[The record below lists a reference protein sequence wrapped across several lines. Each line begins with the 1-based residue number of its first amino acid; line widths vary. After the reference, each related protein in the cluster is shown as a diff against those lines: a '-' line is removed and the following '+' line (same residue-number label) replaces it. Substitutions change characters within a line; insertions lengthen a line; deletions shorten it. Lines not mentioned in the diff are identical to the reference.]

1 MLQSLRSSAKY
12 IFWFILITFV
22 GGFLLAETSGLLGR
36 GVTPNTTVASVN
48 GRDVPYDL
56 YARVLQNAEQQQ
68 SERIGRA
75 LTLDERNQVERQ
87 AFDQMVAEILLEQEY
102 KRRGIVVSDD
112 EIRQAARLNPPP
124 ELLRNAEL
132 QTEGQFD
139 PAKYQRFLA
148 SPAARQGGLLLQ
160 LESYYRSEIPKQKLF
175 EQLASSVYVTDARL
189 WSIYQDQHDSARV
202 SFVALRPES
211 VPDSAVKVT
220 DAELRSY
227 FQAHREEFE
236 RPGRA
241 AVSILS
247 IPRGVSAADSA
258 AVRARLLALRAEIA
272 GATDQAAKFAEVARR
287 ESHDSISA
295 ASGGSLGGGRR
306 GRFVPAF
313 ENAAY
318 ALKPGELSQPVVTQ
332 FGYHLIRVDSRT
344 GDSLNLRHILLRV
357 EQSDSTASRVDRRAD
372 SLTSIAGSSENPAA
386 FDSAAK
392 RLGIPVVRA
401 TAIEGD
407 PLTVNGRYVPSVSAW
422 AFGGARAGESSELF
436 DGEDGYYLARLDTLV
451 EGGKPAFDAVKED
464 VRRRVVQKKKI
475 ERLLPQA
482 RQLASAAATSSL
494 ESAAKSRGLTVEQ
507 SPPFTRVMPV
517 PGLGSLNEAVGAAFS
532 LPVGAVSAPISTDD
546 GVYVLRVDRRVNA
559 DRAAFEAQKQAQR
572 TQVMGGLRQQRVRDY
587 LENLRKTA
595 DIEDNRKQINA
606 AARSAA

>member
-1 MLQSLRSSAKY
+1 VLQSLRSSAKY

-227 FQAHREEFE
+227 FQAHTEEFE

-247 IPRGVSAADSA
+247 IPRVVSAADSA

-295 ASGGSLGGGRR
+295 ANGGSLGGGRR

-318 ALKPGELSQPVVTQ
+318 ALKPGELSQPVLTQ

>member
-1 MLQSLRSSAKY
+1 VLQSLRSSAKY

-227 FQAHREEFE
+227 FQAHTEEFE

-247 IPRGVSAADSA
+247 IPRVVSAADSA

-295 ASGGSLGGGRR
+295 ANGGSLGGGRR

-318 ALKPGELSQPVVTQ
+318 ALKPGELSQPVLTQ

-606 AARSAA
+606 AARSAV

>member
-1 MLQSLRSSAKY
+1 
-12 IFWFILITFV
+12 
-22 GGFLLAETSGLLGR
+22 
-36 GVTPNTTVASVN
+36 
-48 GRDVPYDL
+48 
-56 YARVLQNAEQQQ
+56 
-68 SERIGRA
+68 
-75 LTLDERNQVERQ
+75 
-87 AFDQMVAEILLEQEY
+87 
-102 KRRGIVVSDD
+102 
-112 EIRQAARLNPPP
+112 
-124 ELLRNAEL
+124 
-132 QTEGQFD
+132 
-139 PAKYQRFLA
+139 
-148 SPAARQGGLLLQ
+148 
-160 LESYYRSEIPKQKLF
+160 
-175 EQLASSVYVTDARL
+175 
-189 WSIYQDQHDSARV
+189 
-202 SFVALRPES
+202 
-211 VPDSAVKVT
+211 
-220 DAELRSY
+220 
-227 FQAHREEFE
+227 
-236 RPGRA
+236 
-241 AVSILS
+241 VSILS
-247 IPRGVSAADSA
+247 IPRVVSAADSA

-295 ASGGSLGGGRR
+295 ANGGSLGGGRR

-318 ALKPGELSQPVVTQ
+318 ALKPGELSQPVLTQ

>member
-227 FQAHREEFE
+227 FQAHTEEFE

-247 IPRGVSAADSA
+247 IPRVVSAADSA

-295 ASGGSLGGGRR
+295 ANGGSLGGGRR

>member
-12 IFWFILITFV
+12 IFWFIFITFV

-202 SFVALRPES
+202 SFVALRPET

-227 FQAHREEFE
+227 FQAHTEEFE

-247 IPRGVSAADSA
+247 IPRVVSAADST

-272 GATDQAAKFAEVARR
+272 GATDQAANFAEVARR

-295 ASGGSLGGGRR
+295 ANGGSLGGGRR

-318 ALKPGELSQPVVTQ
+318 ALKPGELSQPVLTQ

-532 LPVGAVSAPISTDD
+532 LPVGAVSAPIATDD

>member
-227 FQAHREEFE
+227 FQAHTEEFE

-247 IPRGVSAADSA
+247 IPRVVSAADSA

-295 ASGGSLGGGRR
+295 ANGGSLGGGRR

-318 ALKPGELSQPVVTQ
+318 ALKPGELSQPVLTQ

>member
-148 SPAARQGGLLLQ
+148 SPAARLGGLLLQ

-227 FQAHREEFE
+227 FQAHTEEFE

-247 IPRGVSAADSA
+247 IPRVVSAADSA

-295 ASGGSLGGGRR
+295 ANGGSLGGGRR

-318 ALKPGELSQPVVTQ
+318 ALKPGELSQPVLTQ